1 MNQALNIP
9 EGYQTVMPYL
19 ILNNADAFSAFIQ
32 KVFGAQEVNRFPAP
46 DGDGIMHAEARIGD
60 SMIMFADSSGPYA
73 VQTAGMYIHVASVD
87 TVYNTAIAEGAESV
101 IEPEQKDYGYTAGIV
116 DPFGNTWWITQA

>member
-19 ILNNADAFSAFIQ
+19 ILDNADAFSTFIQ
-32 KVFGAQEVNRFPAP
+32 KVFGAQEINRYPAP

-60 SMIMFADSSGPYA
+60 SMVMFADSGGPYA
-73 VQTAGMYIHVASVD
+73 VQNAGMYIHVADVD
-87 TVYNTAIAEGAESV
+87 AAYKTALNEGATSV
-101 IEPEQKDYGYTAGIV
+101 FEPVEKDYGYTAGIV
-116 DPFGNTWWITQA
+116 DPFGNTWWLAKA